1 MSSTRPLRGRCR
13 ARAELRLWQSEDRR
27 HWVIAHRS
35 VSRPDE
41 MSSRISAPFALTAPD
56 NVQALDGTV
65 FIPAGIPGPR
75 TPRI

>member
-1 MSSTRPLRGRCR
+1 M
-13 ARAELRLWQSEDRR
+13 
-27 HWVIAHRS
+27 IAHRS